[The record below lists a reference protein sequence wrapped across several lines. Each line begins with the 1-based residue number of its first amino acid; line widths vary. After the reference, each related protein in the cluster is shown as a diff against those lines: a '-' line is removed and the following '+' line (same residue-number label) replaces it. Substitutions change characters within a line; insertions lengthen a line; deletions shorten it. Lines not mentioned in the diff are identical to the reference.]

1 MMAVRQ
7 STKRRTYQLRIE
19 SRARGFFVRA
29 ARVRAPS
36 AAEIA
41 YPERKGNPYHH
52 VIEYRPQPSA
62 NGKIAHFTV
71 WILFSTLP
79 T

>member
-19 SRARGFFVRA
+19 FRARGFFVRA

-41 YPERKGNPYHH
+41 YPERKGNPYQH
-52 VIEYRPQPSA
+52 VIEYGHEIMSE
-62 NGKIAHFTV
+62 NGQELMRDQCA
-71 WILFSTLP
+71 P
-79 T
+79 MPA